1 MILKLRIKYKSKN
14 YFLIGQVDIPKME
27 YKGQKLIKLVS
38 VKTQAITK
46 STIPKVSVITLVK
59 NKKNKIAEINN
70 LITRSTDDMF
80 FFIIHL
86 LKLLKID

>member
-1 MILKLRIKYKSKN
+1 
-14 YFLIGQVDIPKME
+14 ME

-70 LITRSTDDMF
+70 LIPRSTDDMF